1 MIETEALQF
10 RTEQGI
16 TYVVHCDHPECCD
29 DLELLKRELGISDIK
44 SARYIEDNARRI
56 LLVEA

>member
-16 TYVVHCDHPECCD
+16 TYVVQCDHPECCD
-29 DLELLKRELGISDIK
+29 DLDLLKKELGISDIK

>member
-10 RTEQGI
+10 RTAQGT
-16 TYVVHCDHPECCD
+16 TYVIQCDHPECCD
-29 DLELLKRELGISDIK
+29 DLELIKKDLGISDIK
-44 SARYIEDNARRI
+44 SARYIKDNARRI

>member
-10 RTEQGI
+10 RTAQGT
-16 TYVVHCDHPECCD
+16 TYVIQCDHPECCD
-29 DLELLKRELGISDIK
+29 DLELIKRDLGISDIK
-44 SARYIEDNARRI
+44 SARYIEENARRI